1 MINIG
6 VLALQGSIAEHI
18 HSLSM
23 IEGVSPCEVKSVSD
37 LEKISGLILPGGE
50 STTIGKLIKDFGLA
64 EPIIKR
70 AKKGMPIW
78 GTCAG
83 MILMAKEIV
92 NENYVHLGIMDIS
105 VRRNAYGSQLDSF
118 NSIVSIPIVSH
129 EDIPLVFIRAPW
141 VETAG
146 EKVRILT
153 RVNSR
158 IAAMQQNNMIATSF
172 HPELTTNLAF
182 HKYFTGIVIQHQ
194 SALIGRIHL

>member
-1 MINIG
+1 MINVG
-6 VLALQGSIAEHI
+6 VLALQGSIAEHV

-23 IEGVSPCEVKSVSD
+23 IEGIHPCEVKSVSD
-37 LEKISGLILPGGE
+37 LGKISGLILPGGE
-50 STTIGKLIKDFGLA
+50 STTIDKLIKDFGLT
-64 EPIIKR
+64 EHIIKR
-70 AKKGMPIW
+70 AKEGMPIW

-105 VRRNAYGSQLDSF
+105 VRRNAYGSHLDSF
-118 NSIVSIPIVSH
+118 NSTASIPVISH

-146 EKVRILT
+146 EKVRILA
-153 RVNSR
+153 RVNNR
-158 IAAMQQNNMIATSF
+158 IAAVQQNNMIATSF

-182 HKYFTGIVIQHQ
+182 HKYFAEIVKKARFLPYGQ
-194 SALIGRIHL
+194 L